1 MTLARCRPH
10 PPRRGARSG
19 AALLLVLWAL
29 MLLTFVV
36 VALARKVSTDLDH
49 QTEENLALEARA
61 MAYSGLQVALH
72 PGSSSKTPALQQR
85 IGDRQSFTARI
96 KGEGGRINLN
106 WILAGEDQTK
116 LTMLKNFLA
125 QKGLSFAEREAFVDS
140 LLDWVD
146 ADDVRRLNGNETPV
160 RGPIANQNLQDL
172 AELYQIPACDPLTSQ
187 SGWEQDFTIL
197 SQGPV
202 DVQWASEEVLA
213 AIPGVGQRSARGL
226 VQYRSGPDQEDGTPD
241 DLKLT
246 DLRQVQSLL
255 GLSKP
260 DFDALN
266 GLLSL
271 NDPTIHITSD
281 GYSGEVTRRIDVVAI
296 KGGNQPQIIQ
306 WREN

>member
-1 MTLARCRPH
+1 M
-10 PPRRGARSG
+10 
-19 AALLLVLWAL
+19 LLVIWAL

-36 VALARKVSTDLDH
+36 LALAKKVSSELDL
-49 QTEENLALEARA
+49 QTNENLALDARA
-61 MAYSGLQVALH
+61 MAYSGLQIGLH
-72 PGSSSKTPALQQR
+72 PASSYKTPALQQR
-85 IGDRQSFTARI
+85 FGDRQGFNAHI

-106 WILAGEDQTK
+106 WILAGEEPTK
-116 LTMLKNFLA
+116 LEMLKNYLA
-125 QKGLSFAEREAFVDS
+125 FKGLNFSEREAFVDS
-140 LLDWVD
+140 VLDWVD

-160 RGPIANQNLQDL
+160 RGPIANQPFRDL
-172 AELYQIPACDPLTSQ
+172 AELYQIPACDPLTVQ
-187 SGWEQDFTIL
+187 SGWEQEFTLL
-197 SQGPV
+197 SQGPI
-202 DVQWASEEVLA
+202 DVQWASEDVLS

-226 VQYRSGPDQEDGTPD
+226 VQFRSGPDQEDGTAD
-241 DLKLT
+241 DSKLT
-246 DLRQVQSLL
+246 DMAQVQSLL

-281 GYSGEVTRRIDVVAI
+281 GYSGEVVRRIDVVAT